1 MTGAIMGLQEEN
13 ARLLKALQAVSSQ
26 LVLAEDQVNEGK
38 TLAAAA
44 DVRARAAQDA
54 LHQLKF
60 LTASTSTA
68 PPKRT
73 SSTEEEAAATKMQ
86 AAMRGTWGRKE
97 ASERMQQE
105 LTALEVEDQYERL
118 RVQLTEALATQEA
131 LIAFHDAERKTWAA
145 ERIRLGGEEVQAL
158 SASALEAI
166 KEERVAIKMQTRWR
180 CRQARRRMVLESLV
194 QQMGRCGPDKRLP
207 LTEETVAI
215 KLQTR
220 WRSRQARRRMVMES
234 LMQQMGDTSDG
245 EPLSRTEVGMVA
257 MMQSRWRSKMARRDA
272 IMQSMMGMSFE

>member
-1 MTGAIMGLQEEN
+1 MYY
-13 ARLLKALQAVSSQ
+13 KCS
-26 LVLAEDQVNEGK
+26 
-38 TLAAAA
+38 
-44 DVRARAAQDA
+44 DA
-54 LHQLKF
+54 LSMYI
-60 LTASTSTA
+60 AA

-166 KEERVAIKMQTRWR
+166 KEERVAIKVR
-180 CRQARRRMVLESLV
+180 
-194 QQMGRCGPDKRLP
+194 P
-207 LTEETVAI
+207 ETVLSIASTSRSNCRLLSHLI
-215 KLQTR
+215 GADANTLALQASTAPNGVGVAGGAVPLNH
-220 WRSRQARRRMVMES
+220 SRG
-234 LMQQMGDTSDG
+234 LC
-245 EPLSRTEVGMVA
+245 
-257 MMQSRWRSKMARRDA
+257 
-272 IMQSMMGMSFE
+272 